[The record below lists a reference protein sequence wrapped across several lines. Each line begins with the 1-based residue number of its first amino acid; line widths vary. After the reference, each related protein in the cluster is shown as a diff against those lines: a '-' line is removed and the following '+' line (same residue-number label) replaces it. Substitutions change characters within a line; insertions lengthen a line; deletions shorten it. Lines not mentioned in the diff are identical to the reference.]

1 MLKIE
6 SEYSGH
12 TLNQSYFPGMPL
24 KHNKRQLNTSQI
36 NMTCLESQQAAGGK
50 PVGCLESVATE
61 FSVNRTSE
69 RVSAY

>member
-1 MLKIE
+1 
-6 SEYSGH
+6 
-12 TLNQSYFPGMPL
+12 MPL

-36 NMTCLESQQAAGGK
+36 NMTCLESLQAAGGK